1 MTITASGFH
10 ILNKEYN
17 RWSKVYD
24 DKELDSSE
32 AFDSLFEL
40 IGMILSD
47 YSNVI
52 EEQWCDELVE

>member
-10 ILNKEYN
+10 VLNKEYN
-17 RWSKVYD
+17 RWSGVYD